1 MLQRLKTVV
10 RRTIRSWQ
18 RGRQYPLALPHWAM
32 LPEHF
37 PASAQDDRALSL
49 CDGQRTLAQAA
60 RAAGIGR
67 STFIELHERGLL
79 VFWPTAVPEKAPILE
94 HHPHAIIVSPHPDDA
109 ALSCGGRLLGDHS
122 ALIVNV
128 FSRTAWWRFA
138 MTPSDL
144 PRIQRIRQAEEQL
157 ISRLCGEPIM
167 SLDLPE
173 ALLRGHAMETVF
185 TATPGAAEEEP
196 SRALRAALADLAHQ
210 HPLAHWYLPL
220 GIGNHIDH
228 RLVRDLGAAALRE
241 SGVKPTHLHFYED
254 LPYAAKDGRVDRAG
268 ALPGMMLKQDLLD
281 LDDRLAWKLELLRV
295 YASQFRVTDL
305 APVRNYARLLGDGD
319 PAEGVWDN
327 AGSAR

>member
-18 RGRQYPLALPHWAM
+18 RRRQYPLALPHRAM

-37 PASAQDDRALSL
+37 PASAEEDRALSL

-60 RAAGIGR
+60 HAAGIDR
-67 STFIELHERGLL
+67 RAFIDLHERGLL
-79 VFWPTAVPEKAPILE
+79 VFWPTPIPDKPPPLE

-128 FSRTAWWRFA
+128 FSQTAWWRFA
-138 MTPSDL
+138 MTPSDI
-144 PRIQRIRQAEEQL
+144 PRIQRIRQAEEAL
-157 ISRLCGEPIM
+157 LSRLCGEPIM
-167 SLDLPE
+167 TLDLPE

-185 TATPGAAEEEP
+185 TATLGTAEDEP
-196 SRALRAALADLAHQ
+196 SRALRVALADLAHQ

-220 GIGNHIDH
+220 AIGNHIDH
-228 RLVRDLGAAALRE
+228 RLVRDHGAAALQE
-241 SGVKPTHLHFYED
+241 SGVKPTHIHFYED
-254 LPYAAKDGRVDRAG
+254 LPYAAKEGRADRSRSLAG
-268 ALPGMMLKQDLLD
+268 VSLKQDLLD
-281 LDDRLAWKLELLRV
+281 LDDRLAWKMELLRV

-305 APVRNYARLLGDGD
+305 APARNYARMLGDGD
-319 PAEGVWDN
+319 AAEAVWDN